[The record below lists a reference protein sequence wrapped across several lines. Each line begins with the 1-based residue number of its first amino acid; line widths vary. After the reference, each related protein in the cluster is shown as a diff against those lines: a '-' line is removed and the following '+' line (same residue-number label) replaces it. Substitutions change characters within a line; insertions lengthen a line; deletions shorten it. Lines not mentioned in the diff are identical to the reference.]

1 MSTETDSK
9 IAFLFPGQGSQAVG
23 MGKDLYLNSIAAR
36 DVFDEIDDT
45 LGRKLST
52 MMFEG
57 PEDELR
63 QTENTQPAILATSIA
78 AWRAMEEATGILQVP
93 NATAGHSLGEYSALA
108 VAGVLSISDA
118 VKLVLERGRLMQGAC
133 DERPGG
139 MAAIIGLDEVT
150 AEEICR
156 ESGAQM
162 STINTEQQIILAG
175 DHHSL
180 AMAIDI
186 ASARGAK
193 KAIPLQVGGAF
204 HSGLMS
210 PAQNGLNAMIDSL
223 DFQDPLVPLIGNV
236 TAQSLTTSEQVKEEL
251 RMQLTSCVQWNNTV
265 KFMLSDGIENFYEI
279 GHGKVLSGM
288 VKRINRRAS
297 VSNIGGRCSQ
307 IVLWFPGLPRHLSM
321 FPILLNVA
329 KQPCVVRQLRLD
341 IQEARLN

>member
-1 MSTETDSK
+1 MTTQTDPK

-23 MGKDLYLNSIAAR
+23 MGKGIYLNSISAR
-36 DVFDEIDDT
+36 EVFDEIDDT

-63 QTENTQPAILATSIA
+63 QTENTQPAILATSVA

-108 VAGVLSISDA
+108 VAGVLSITDA

-210 PAQNGLNAMIDSL
+210 PAQEGLNAMIDSL
-223 DFQDPLVPLIGNV
+223 NFHDPVVPLIGNV
-236 TAQSLTTSEQVKEEL
+236 TAKSLNTADEVKEEL

-265 KFMLSDGIENFYEI
+265 KFMLNDGIDTFYEI

-288 VKRINRRAS
+288 VKRIERRANI
-297 VSNIGGRCSQ
+297 SNIGDFES
-307 IVLWFPGLPRHLSM
+307 VLAYAS
-321 FPILLNVA
+321 NS
-329 KQPCVVRQLRLD
+329 
-341 IQEARLN
+341 

>member
-1 MSTETDSK
+1 MTTHTASK

-23 MGKDLYLNSIAAR
+23 MGKDIYLNSIAAR
-36 DVFDEIDDT
+36 EVFDEIDDT

-52 MMFEG
+52 LMFEG
-57 PEDELR
+57 PDDELR
-63 QTENTQPAILATSIA
+63 QTENTQPAIMATSVA
-78 AWRAMEEATGILQVP
+78 TWRAMEEATGVLQVP

-133 DERPGG
+133 NERPGG
-139 MAAIIGLDEVT
+139 MAALIGLDEVT

-180 AMAIDI
+180 AMAIDM

-193 KAIPLQVGGAF
+193 KAITLQVGGAF

-223 DFQDPLVPLIGNV
+223 TFHDPLVPLVGNV
-236 TAQSLTTSEQVKEEL
+236 TAKSLGTADEVKEEL
-251 RMQLTSCVQWNNTV
+251 RLQLTSCVQWNNTV
-265 KFMLSDGIENFYEI
+265 KFMLNDGIDTFYEI
-279 GHGKVLSGM
+279 GHGKILSGM
-288 VKRINRRAS
+288 VKRIDRSASITSIGDFAS
-297 VSNIGGRCSQ
+297 V
-307 IVLWFPGLPRHLSM
+307 
-321 FPILLNVA
+321 LNYSSA
-329 KQPCVVRQLRLD
+329 S
-341 IQEARLN
+341 

>member
-1 MSTETDSK
+1 MTITTVSK

-36 DVFDEIDDT
+36 EVFDEIDDT

-52 MMFEG
+52 LMFEG
-57 PEDELR
+57 PDDELR
-63 QTENTQPAILATSIA
+63 QTENTQPAIMATSVA
-78 AWRAMEEATGILQVP
+78 TWRAMEEATGVLQLP

-133 DERPGG
+133 SERPGG
-139 MAAIIGLDEVT
+139 MAALIGLDEIT

-162 STINTEQQIILAG
+162 STINTEHQIILAG
-175 DHHSL
+175 DHRSL

-186 ASARGAK
+186 ASSRGAK

-223 DFQDPLVPLIGNV
+223 TFHDPLVPLVGNV
-236 TAQSLTTSEQVKEEL
+236 TAKSLGTADEVKEEL
-251 RMQLTSCVQWNNTV
+251 RLQLTSCVQWNNTI
-265 KFMLSDGIENFYEI
+265 KFMLNDGIDAFYEI
-279 GHGKVLSGM
+279 GHGRILSGM
-288 VKRINRRAS
+288 VKRIDRSAS
-297 VSNIGGRCSQ
+297 VTSIGDFAS
-307 IVLWFPGLPRHLSM
+307 VLNYSS
-321 FPILLNVA
+321 A
-329 KQPCVVRQLRLD
+329 S
-341 IQEARLN
+341 

>member
-1 MSTETDSK
+1 MTTQTASK

-36 DVFDEIDDT
+36 EVFDEIDDT

-57 PEDELR
+57 PDDELR
-63 QTENTQPAILATSIA
+63 QTENTQPAIMATSVA
-78 AWRAMEEATGILQVP
+78 TWRAMEEATGVIQVP

-133 DERPGG
+133 NERPGG
-139 MAAIIGLDEVT
+139 MAALIGLDEVT

-162 STINTEQQIILAG
+162 STINTEQQIILSG
-175 DHHSL
+175 DHQSL

-210 PAQNGLNAMIDSL
+210 PAQNGLNSMIDSL
-223 DFQDPLVPLIGNV
+223 TFHAPLVPLVGNV
-236 TAQSLTTSEQVKEEL
+236 TAKSLDTATEVKEEL
-251 RMQLTSCVQWNNTV
+251 RLQLTSCVQWNNTV
-265 KFMLSDGIENFYEI
+265 KFMLNDGISNFYEI
-279 GHGKVLSGM
+279 GHGRILSGM
-288 VKRINRRAS
+288 VKRIDRSATI
-297 VSNIGGRCSQ
+297 SNIGDFAS
-307 IVLWFPGLPRHLSM
+307 VLAYAS
-321 FPILLNVA
+321 NS
-329 KQPCVVRQLRLD
+329 
-341 IQEARLN
+341 

>member
-1 MSTETDSK
+1 MITQAASK

-23 MGKDLYLNSIAAR
+23 MGKDLYLNSVAAR
-36 DVFDEIDDT
+36 EVFDEIDDT

-57 PEDELR
+57 PDEELR
-63 QTENTQPAILATSIA
+63 QTENTQPAIMATSIA
-78 AWRAMEEATGILQVP
+78 TWRAMEEATGVLQIP

-108 VAGVLSISDA
+108 VSGVLSVTDA

-133 DERPGG
+133 EERPGG
-139 MAAIIGLDEVT
+139 MAALIGLDEVT

-156 ESGAQM
+156 ESGAQI

-175 DHHSL
+175 DHRSL

-210 PAQNGLNAMIDSL
+210 PAQSGLNDMIDSL
-223 DFQDPLVPLIGNV
+223 TFHDPLVPLVGNV
-236 TAQSLTTSEQVKEEL
+236 TAKSLGTAEEVREEL
-251 RMQLTSCVQWNNTV
+251 RLQLTSCVQWNNTV
-265 KFMLSDGIENFYEI
+265 KFMLNDGITSFYEI
-279 GHGKVLSGM
+279 GHGRILSGM
-288 VKRINRRAS
+288 VKKIDRSASIANIGDFAS
-297 VSNIGGRCSQ
+297 VLKYATASAS
-307 IVLWFPGLPRHLSM
+307 
-321 FPILLNVA
+321 
-329 KQPCVVRQLRLD
+329 
-341 IQEARLN
+341 

>member
-1 MSTETDSK
+1 MTNKIASK

-36 DVFDEIDDT
+36 EVFDEIDDT

-52 MMFEG
+52 LMFEG

-63 QTENTQPAILATSIA
+63 QTENTQPAIMATSVA
-78 AWRAMEEATGILQVP
+78 TWRAMEEATGVIQVP
-93 NATAGHSLGEYSALA
+93 NVTAGHSLGEYSALA

-133 DERPGG
+133 NERPGG
-139 MAAIIGLDEVT
+139 MAALIGLDEIT

-175 DHHSL
+175 DHRSL
-180 AMAIDI
+180 AMAIDM
-186 ASARGAK
+186 ASSRGAK

-223 DFQDPLVPLIGNV
+223 TFHDPLVPLVGNV
-236 TAQSLTTSEQVKEEL
+236 TAKSLTTAEEVKEEL
-251 RMQLTSCVQWNNTV
+251 RLQLTSCVQWNNTV
-265 KFMLSDGIENFYEI
+265 KFMLNDGIDTFYEI
-279 GHGKVLSGM
+279 GHGKILSGM
-288 VKRINRRAS
+288 VKRIDRSAS
-297 VSNIGGRCSQ
+297 VTSIGDFAS
-307 IVLWFPGLPRHLSM
+307 VLNYSS
-321 FPILLNVA
+321 A
-329 KQPCVVRQLRLD
+329 S
-341 IQEARLN
+341 

>member
-1 MSTETDSK
+1 
-9 IAFLFPGQGSQAVG
+9 

-36 DVFDEIDDT
+36 EVFDEIDDT
-45 LGRKLST
+45 LGRKLSI

-57 PEDELR
+57 PDDELR
-63 QTENTQPAILATSIA
+63 QTENTQPAIMATSVA
-78 AWRAMEEATGILQVP
+78 TWRAMEEATGVLQVP

-139 MAAIIGLDEVT
+139 MAALIGLDEIT

-223 DFQDPLVPLIGNV
+223 TFHDPLVPLVGNV
-236 TAQSLTTSEQVKEEL
+236 TAKSLATADEVKEEL
-251 RMQLTSCVQWNNTV
+251 RLQLTSCVQWNNTV
-265 KFMLSDGIENFYEI
+265 KFMLNDGIQNFYEI
-279 GHGKVLSGM
+279 GHGRILSGM
-288 VKRINRRAS
+288 VKRIDRSAS
-297 VSNIGGRCSQ
+297 VTNIGDFAS
-307 IVLWFPGLPRHLSM
+307 VLAYSS
-321 FPILLNVA
+321 VS
-329 KQPCVVRQLRLD
+329 
-341 IQEARLN
+341 

>member
-1 MSTETDSK
+1 MTTQTASK
-9 IAFLFPGQGSQAVG
+9 VAFLFPGQGSQAVG

-36 DVFDEIDDT
+36 EVFDEIDDT

-57 PEDELR
+57 PDDELR
-63 QTENTQPAILATSIA
+63 QTQNTQPAIMATSVA
-78 AWRAMEEATGILQVP
+78 TWRAMEEATGILQVP

-118 VKLVLERGRLMQGAC
+118 VKLVLERGRLMQSAC
-133 DERPGG
+133 EERPGG
-139 MAAIIGLDEVT
+139 MAALIGLDEVT

-210 PAQNGLNAMIDSL
+210 PAQNGLDAIIDSL
-223 DFQDPLVPLIGNV
+223 TFHDPLVPLVGNV
-236 TAQSLTTSEQVKEEL
+236 TAKSLTTAEQVKEEL
-251 RMQLTSCVQWNNTV
+251 RLQLTSCVQWNNTV
-265 KFMLSDGIENFYEI
+265 KFMLNDGIDTFYEI
-279 GHGKVLSGM
+279 GHGKILSGM
-288 VKRINRRAS
+288 VKRIDRSAS
-297 VSNIGGRCSQ
+297 VTSIGDFAS
-307 IVLWFPGLPRHLSM
+307 VLNYSS
-321 FPILLNVA
+321 A
-329 KQPCVVRQLRLD
+329 S
-341 IQEARLN
+341 

>member
-1 MSTETDSK
+1 MTTQTASK
-9 IAFLFPGQGSQAVG
+9 VAFLFPGQGSQAVG

-36 DVFDEIDDT
+36 EVFDEIDDT

-57 PEDELR
+57 PDDELR
-63 QTENTQPAILATSIA
+63 QTQNTQPAIMATSVA
-78 AWRAMEEATGILQVP
+78 TWRAMEEATGILQVP
-93 NATAGHSLGEYSALA
+93 NSTAGHSLGEYSALA

-118 VKLVLERGRLMQGAC
+118 VKLVLERGRLMQSAC
-133 DERPGG
+133 EERPGG
-139 MAAIIGLDEVT
+139 MAALIGLDEVT

-210 PAQNGLNAMIDSL
+210 PAQNGLDAIIDSL
-223 DFQDPLVPLIGNV
+223 TFHDPLVPLVGNV
-236 TAQSLTTSEQVKEEL
+236 TAKSLTTAEQVKEEL
-251 RMQLTSCVQWNNTV
+251 RLQLTSCVQWNNTV
-265 KFMLSDGIENFYEI
+265 KFMLNDGIDTFYEI
-279 GHGKVLSGM
+279 GHGKILSGM
-288 VKRINRRAS
+288 VKRIDRSAS
-297 VSNIGGRCSQ
+297 VTSIGDFAS
-307 IVLWFPGLPRHLSM
+307 VLNYSS
-321 FPILLNVA
+321 A
-329 KQPCVVRQLRLD
+329 S
-341 IQEARLN
+341 

>member
-1 MSTETDSK
+1 MTTQTASK

-36 DVFDEIDDT
+36 EVFDEIDDM
-45 LGRKLST
+45 LDRKLST

-57 PEDELR
+57 PDDELR
-63 QTENTQPAILATSIA
+63 QTENTQPAIMATSIA
-78 AWRAMEEATGILQVP
+78 AWRAMEEATGVLQIP
-93 NATAGHSLGEYSALA
+93 NSTAGHSLGEYSALA
-108 VAGVLSISDA
+108 VSGVLSVTDA

-133 DERPGG
+133 EERPGG
-139 MAAIIGLDEVT
+139 MAALIGLDEVT

-175 DHHSL
+175 DHHSI

-223 DFQDPLVPLIGNV
+223 TFHDPLVPLVGNV
-236 TAQSLTTSEQVKEEL
+236 TAESLGTAEEVREEL
-251 RMQLTSCVQWNNTV
+251 RMQLTSCVQWNNTI
-265 KFMLSDGIENFYEI
+265 KFMLNDGITNFYEI
-279 GHGKVLSGM
+279 GHGRILSGM
-288 VKRINRRAS
+288 VKRIDREAS
-297 VSNIGGRCSQ
+297 VTNISDFAS
-307 IVLWFPGLPRHLSM
+307 VLKYPS
-321 FPILLNVA
+321 A
-329 KQPCVVRQLRLD
+329 S
-341 IQEARLN
+341 

>member
-1 MSTETDSK
+1 MTTQTASK

-36 DVFDEIDDT
+36 EVFDEIDDM
-45 LGRKLST
+45 LDRKLST

-57 PEDELR
+57 PDDELR
-63 QTENTQPAILATSIA
+63 QTENTQPAIMATSIA
-78 AWRAMEEATGILQVP
+78 AWRAMEEATGVLQIP
-93 NATAGHSLGEYSALA
+93 NSTAGHSLGEYSALA
-108 VAGVLSISDA
+108 VSGVLSVTDA

-133 DERPGG
+133 EERPGG
-139 MAAIIGLDEVT
+139 MAALIGLDEVT

-193 KAIPLQVGGAF
+193 KAIPLQVAGAF

-210 PAQNGLNAMIDSL
+210 PAQNGLNSMIDSL
-223 DFQDPLVPLIGNV
+223 TFHDPLVPLVGNV
-236 TAQSLTTSEQVKEEL
+236 TARSLGTAEEVREEL

-265 KFMLSDGIENFYEI
+265 KFMLNDGITNFYEI
-279 GHGKVLSGM
+279 GHGRILSGM
-288 VKRINRRAS
+288 VKRIDREAS
-297 VSNIGGRCSQ
+297 VTNISDFAS
-307 IVLWFPGLPRHLSM
+307 VLKYPS
-321 FPILLNVA
+321 A
-329 KQPCVVRQLRLD
+329 S
-341 IQEARLN
+341 

>member
-1 MSTETDSK
+1 MTTQTASK

-36 DVFDEIDDT
+36 EVFDEIDDT
-45 LGRKLST
+45 LDRKLST
-52 MMFEG
+52 LMFEG
-57 PEDELR
+57 PDAELR
-63 QTENTQPAILATSIA
+63 KTENTQPAIMATSIA
-78 AWRAMEEATGILQVP
+78 TWRAMEEATGVMQIP

-108 VAGVLSISDA
+108 VAGVLSVTDA

-133 DERPGG
+133 EERPGG
-139 MAAIIGLDEVT
+139 MAALIGLDEVT

-175 DHHSL
+175 DHRSL

-210 PAQNGLNAMIDSL
+210 PAQNGLNSMIDSL
-223 DFQDPLVPLIGNV
+223 TFHDPLVPLIGNV
-236 TAQSLTTSEQVKEEL
+236 SAKSLGTAEEVREEL

-265 KFMLSDGIENFYEI
+265 KFMVNDGITNFYEV
-279 GHGKVLSGM
+279 GHGRILSGM
-288 VKRINRRAS
+288 VKRIDRSANVTNIGDFAS
-297 VSNIGGRCSQ
+297 VLAYASNS
-307 IVLWFPGLPRHLSM
+307 
-321 FPILLNVA
+321 
-329 KQPCVVRQLRLD
+329 
-341 IQEARLN
+341 

>member
-1 MSTETDSK
+1 MTTQTASK

-36 DVFDEIDDT
+36 EVFDEIDDT

-57 PEDELR
+57 PDDELR
-63 QTENTQPAILATSIA
+63 QTENTQPAIMATSVA
-78 AWRAMEEATGILQVP
+78 TWRAMEEATGVIQVP

-133 DERPGG
+133 NERPGG
-139 MAAIIGLDEVT
+139 MAALIGLDEVT

-180 AMAIDI
+180 AMAIDM

-223 DFQDPLVPLIGNV
+223 TFYDPLVTLVGNV
-236 TAQSLTTSEQVKEEL
+236 TAKSLGTADEVKEEL
-251 RMQLTSCVQWNNTV
+251 RLQLTSCVQWNNTV
-265 KFMLSDGIENFYEI
+265 KFMLNDGIDTFYEI
-279 GHGKVLSGM
+279 GHGKILSGM
-288 VKRINRRAS
+288 VKRIDRSASITSIGDFAS
-297 VSNIGGRCSQ
+297 V
-307 IVLWFPGLPRHLSM
+307 
-321 FPILLNVA
+321 LNYSSA
-329 KQPCVVRQLRLD
+329 S
-341 IQEARLN
+341 

>member
-1 MSTETDSK
+1 MTTQTSEK

-36 DVFDEIDDT
+36 EVFDEIDDT

-63 QTENTQPAILATSIA
+63 QTENTQPAILATSVA

-108 VAGVLSISDA
+108 VAGVLSITDA

-210 PAQNGLNAMIDSL
+210 PAQEGLNAMIDSL
-223 DFQDPLVPLIGNV
+223 NFHDPVVPLIGNV
-236 TAQSLTTSEQVKEEL
+236 TAKSLNTADEVKEEL

-265 KFMLSDGIENFYEI
+265 KFMLNDGIDTFYEI
-279 GHGKVLSGM
+279 GHGKILSGM
-288 VKRINRRAS
+288 VKRIERRANI
-297 VSNIGGRCSQ
+297 SNIGDFES
-307 IVLWFPGLPRHLSM
+307 VLAYAS
-321 FPILLNVA
+321 NS
-329 KQPCVVRQLRLD
+329 
-341 IQEARLN
+341 

>member
-1 MSTETDSK
+1 MTTQTAEK

-36 DVFDEIDDT
+36 EVFDEIDDT

-57 PEDELR
+57 PDDELR
-63 QTENTQPAILATSIA
+63 QTENTQPAILATSVA

-139 MAAIIGLDEVT
+139 MAALIGLDEVT

-210 PAQNGLNAMIDSL
+210 PAQSGLNAMIDSL
-223 DFQDPLVPLIGNV
+223 NFHDPLVPLVGNV
-236 TAQSLTTSEQVKEEL
+236 TAKSLGTADEVKEEL

-265 KFMLSDGIENFYEI
+265 KFMLNDGISNFYEI
-279 GHGKVLSGM
+279 GHGKILSGM
-288 VKRINRRAS
+288 VKRIDRSATVTNIGDFAS
-297 VSNIGGRCSQ
+297 V
-307 IVLWFPGLPRHLSM
+307 LSYASA
-321 FPILLNVA
+321 NA
-329 KQPCVVRQLRLD
+329 S
-341 IQEARLN
+341 

>member
-1 MSTETDSK
+1 MTTETASK

-36 DVFDEIDDT
+36 EVFDEIDDT

-52 MMFEG
+52 LMFEG
-57 PEDELR
+57 PDDELR
-63 QTENTQPAILATSIA
+63 RTENTQPAIMATSVA
-78 AWRAMEEATGILQVP
+78 AWRAMEESTGILQIP

-108 VAGVLSISDA
+108 VAGVLSITDA

-133 DERPGG
+133 EERPGG
-139 MAAIIGLDEVT
+139 MAALIGLDEVT

-175 DHHSL
+175 DHRSL

-193 KAIPLQVGGAF
+193 KAIPLQVAGAF

-223 DFQDPLVPLIGNV
+223 TFHDPLVPLVGNV
-236 TAQSLTTSEQVKEEL
+236 HARTLNTAEDVKEEL
-251 RMQLTSCVQWNNTV
+251 RLQLTSCVQWNSTV
-265 KFMLSDGIENFYEI
+265 KFMLNAGIQQFYEI
-279 GHGKVLSGM
+279 GHGRILSGM
-288 VKRINRRAS
+288 VKRIDRNATVANIGDFAS
-297 VSNIGGRCSQ
+297 VLAYASAS
-307 IVLWFPGLPRHLSM
+307 
-321 FPILLNVA
+321 
-329 KQPCVVRQLRLD
+329 
-341 IQEARLN
+341 

>member
-1 MSTETDSK
+1 MTTQTDPK

-23 MGKDLYLNSIAAR
+23 MGKDLYLNSISAR
-36 DVFDEIDDT
+36 EVFDEIDDT

-63 QTENTQPAILATSIA
+63 QTENTQPAILATSVA

-108 VAGVLSISDA
+108 VAGVLSITDA

-210 PAQNGLNAMIDSL
+210 PAQSGLNAMIDSL
-223 DFQDPLVPLIGNV
+223 DFHDPLVPLVGNV
-236 TAQSLTTSEQVKEEL
+236 TAKSLGTAEEVKEEL

-265 KFMLSDGIENFYEI
+265 KFMLNDGITNFYEI

-288 VKRINRRAS
+288 VKRIDLSAS
-297 VSNIGGRCSQ
+297 VSNIGDFAG
-307 IVLWFPGLPRHLSM
+307 VLAYAS
-321 FPILLNVA
+321 NS
-329 KQPCVVRQLRLD
+329 
-341 IQEARLN
+341 

>member
-1 MSTETDSK
+1 MTTQTGSK

-23 MGKDLYLNSIAAR
+23 MGKDIYLNSIAAR
-36 DVFDEIDDT
+36 EVFDEIDDT

-52 MMFEG
+52 LMFEG
-57 PEDELR
+57 PDDELR
-63 QTENTQPAILATSIA
+63 QTENTQPAIMATSVA
-78 AWRAMEEATGILQVP
+78 TWRAMEEATGVLQVP

-108 VAGVLSISDA
+108 VAGVLSISDT

-133 DERPGG
+133 NERPGG
-139 MAAIIGLDEVT
+139 MAALIGLDEVT

-180 AMAIDI
+180 AMAIDM

-193 KAIPLQVGGAF
+193 KAITLQVGGAF

-223 DFQDPLVPLIGNV
+223 TFYDPLVPLVGNV
-236 TAQSLTTSEQVKEEL
+236 TAKSLGTADEVKEEL
-251 RMQLTSCVQWNNTV
+251 RLQLTSCVQWNNTV
-265 KFMLSDGIENFYEI
+265 KFMLKDGIDTFYEI
-279 GHGKVLSGM
+279 GHGKILSGM
-288 VKRINRRAS
+288 VKRIDRSASITSIGDFAS
-297 VSNIGGRCSQ
+297 V
-307 IVLWFPGLPRHLSM
+307 
-321 FPILLNVA
+321 LNYSSA
-329 KQPCVVRQLRLD
+329 S
-341 IQEARLN
+341 

>member
-1 MSTETDSK
+1 MTTETASK

-36 DVFDEIDDT
+36 EVFDEIDDT

-57 PEDELR
+57 PDDELR
-63 QTENTQPAILATSIA
+63 QTENTQPAIMATSVA
-78 AWRAMEEATGILQVP
+78 AWRAMEEATGVLQVP

-133 DERPGG
+133 NERPGG
-139 MAAIIGLDEVT
+139 MAALIGLDEVT

-175 DHHSL
+175 DHESL

-223 DFQDPLVPLIGNV
+223 TFHDPLVPLVGNV
-236 TAQSLTTSEQVKEEL
+236 TAKSLGTAEEVKEEL
-251 RMQLTSCVQWNNTV
+251 RLQLTSCVQWNNTV
-265 KFMLSDGIENFYEI
+265 KFMVNDGITNFYEI
-279 GHGKVLSGM
+279 GHGKILSGM
-288 VKRINRRAS
+288 VKRIDRSAS
-297 VSNIGGRCSQ
+297 ISNIGDFAG
-307 IVLWFPGLPRHLSM
+307 VLAYAS
-321 FPILLNVA
+321 NS
-329 KQPCVVRQLRLD
+329 
-341 IQEARLN
+341 

>member
-1 MSTETDSK
+1 MTTQTDPK

-23 MGKDLYLNSIAAR
+23 MGKDLYLNSISAR
-36 DVFDEIDDT
+36 EVFEEIDDT

-63 QTENTQPAILATSIA
+63 QTENTQPAILATSVA

-108 VAGVLSISDA
+108 VAGVLSITDA

-210 PAQNGLNAMIDSL
+210 PAQEGLNAMIDSL
-223 DFQDPLVPLIGNV
+223 NFHDPVVSLIGNV
-236 TAQSLTTSEQVKEEL
+236 TAKSLNTADEVKEEL

-265 KFMLSDGIENFYEI
+265 KFMLNDGIDTFYEI
-279 GHGKVLSGM
+279 GHGKILSGM
-288 VKRINRRAS
+288 VKRIERRANI
-297 VSNIGGRCSQ
+297 SNIGDFES
-307 IVLWFPGLPRHLSM
+307 VLAYAS
-321 FPILLNVA
+321 NS
-329 KQPCVVRQLRLD
+329 
-341 IQEARLN
+341 

>member
-1 MSTETDSK
+1 MTTQTASK

-36 DVFDEIDDT
+36 EVFDEIDDT

-52 MMFEG
+52 LMFEG
-57 PEDELR
+57 PDDELR
-63 QTENTQPAILATSIA
+63 QTENTQPAIMATSIA
-78 AWRAMEEATGILQVP
+78 TWRAMEESTGVMQIP

-108 VAGVLSISDA
+108 VAGVLSITDA

-133 DERPGG
+133 EERPGG
-139 MAAIIGLDEVT
+139 MAALIGLDEVT

-175 DHHSL
+175 DHRSL

-210 PAQNGLNAMIDSL
+210 PAQNGLNSMIDSL
-223 DFQDPLVPLIGNV
+223 TFHDPLVPLVGNV
-236 TAQSLTTSEQVKEEL
+236 TAKSLGTAEEVREEL

-265 KFMLSDGIENFYEI
+265 KFMLNDGITNFYEI
-279 GHGKVLSGM
+279 GHGRILSGM
-288 VKRINRRAS
+288 VKRIDRSANIA
-297 VSNIGGRCSQ
+297 NIGDFKS
-307 IVLWFPGLPRHLSM
+307 VLSY
-321 FPILLNVA
+321 A
-329 KQPCVVRQLRLD
+329 T
-341 IQEARLN
+341 ASAS

>member
-36 DVFDEIDDT
+36 DVFEEIDDT

-288 VKRINRRAS
+288 VKRINRRAN
-297 VSNIGGRCSQ
+297 VSNIGDFES
-307 IVLWFPGLPRHLSM
+307 VLAYASNG
-321 FPILLNVA
+321 
-329 KQPCVVRQLRLD
+329 
-341 IQEARLN
+341 

>member
-36 DVFDEIDDT
+36 DVFEEIDDT

-288 VKRINRRAS
+288 VKRINRRAN
-297 VSNIGGRCSQ
+297 VSNIGDFES
-307 IVLWFPGLPRHLSM
+307 VLSYASNG
-321 FPILLNVA
+321 
-329 KQPCVVRQLRLD
+329 
-341 IQEARLN
+341 

>member
-1 MSTETDSK
+1 MTTQTGSK

-23 MGKDLYLNSIAAR
+23 MGKDIYLNSIAAR
-36 DVFDEIDDT
+36 EVFDEIDDT

-52 MMFEG
+52 LMFEG
-57 PEDELR
+57 PDDELR
-63 QTENTQPAILATSIA
+63 QTENTQPAIMATSVA
-78 AWRAMEEATGILQVP
+78 TWRAMEEATGVLQVP

-133 DERPGG
+133 NERPGG
-139 MAAIIGLDEVT
+139 MAALIGLDEVT

-180 AMAIDI
+180 AMAIDM

-193 KAIPLQVGGAF
+193 KAITLQVGGAF

-223 DFQDPLVPLIGNV
+223 TFYDPLVPLVGNV
-236 TAQSLTTSEQVKEEL
+236 TAKSLGTADEVKEEL
-251 RMQLTSCVQWNNTV
+251 RLQLTSCVQWNNTV
-265 KFMLSDGIENFYEI
+265 KFMLKDGIDTFYEI
-279 GHGKVLSGM
+279 GHGKILSGM
-288 VKRINRRAS
+288 VKRIDRSASITSIGDFAS
-297 VSNIGGRCSQ
+297 V
-307 IVLWFPGLPRHLSM
+307 
-321 FPILLNVA
+321 LNYSSA
-329 KQPCVVRQLRLD
+329 S
-341 IQEARLN
+341 

>member
-1 MSTETDSK
+1 MTTQTDSK

-36 DVFDEIDDT
+36 EVFDEIDDT

-63 QTENTQPAILATSIA
+63 QTENTQPAILATSVA

-108 VAGVLSISDA
+108 VAGVLSITDA

-210 PAQNGLNAMIDSL
+210 PAQEGLNAMIDSL
-223 DFQDPLVPLIGNV
+223 NFHDPVVPLIGNV
-236 TAQSLTTSEQVKEEL
+236 TAKSLNTADEVKEEL

-265 KFMLSDGIENFYEI
+265 KFMLNDGIDTFYEI
-279 GHGKVLSGM
+279 GHGKILSGM
-288 VKRINRRAS
+288 VKRIERRANI
-297 VSNIGGRCSQ
+297 SNIGDFDS
-307 IVLWFPGLPRHLSM
+307 VLAYAS
-321 FPILLNVA
+321 NS
-329 KQPCVVRQLRLD
+329 
-341 IQEARLN
+341 